1 MTGMAALVEANF
13 LNAAENPVS
22 VWTGALFAV
31 VFLEELERVERAAV
45 LDVLFLEEP
54 VLEELPDLDLEVL
67 AIISRYLLFP

>member
-1 MTGMAALVEANF
+1 MTGIAALVEANF
-13 LNAAENPVS
+13 LKAAENPVS

-54 VLEELPDLDLEVL
+54 LLEELPDLDLVVF

>member
-13 LNAAENPVS
+13 LKAAENPVS

-31 VFLEELERVERAAV
+31 VFLEALERVERAAV

-54 VLEELPDLDLEVL
+54 LLEELPDLDLVVF